1 MERNR
6 KHVEYKALG
15 FAYVFDKEI
24 RRRMVDIFLSS
35 LAFHWE
41 PRTSYPICGASEKR
55 KGGTQNSG
63 TLVQEI

>member
-41 PRTSYPICGASEKR
+41 SRTSYPICGASEK
-55 KGGTQNSG
+55 
-63 TLVQEI
+63 